1 MECYLDN
8 AATTRALPEVCELV
22 AKVMYEDY
30 GNPSSLHR
38 KGMEGEKYVKE
49 ASMRIARTL
58 KCEPKNIIFTSGG
71 TESNNMALIGT
82 ALANQRAGKH
92 IITTCF
98 EHASV
103 HEPLIYLENSGFEV
117 TYLPVD
123 KEGHLL
129 PETLEQALREDTIL
143 VSVMMVNNEV
153 GSILDV
159 KALSDV
165 IKAYNKN
172 IIFHVDAIQAYGK
185 MKINPKKMGIDLM
198 SVSGHKI
205 HGPKGT
211 GFLYRGEHVKM
222 HAYIHGG
229 GQQGG
234 MRSGTENVPGI
245 AGLGLAAESMDQRL
259 EQRQKHL
266 YELKRYFIERIH
278 EVPGAIVNAVPDVP
292 ELTSDSPELR
302 STAPHVVS
310 VSFDKV
316 RSEVL
321 LHALEEKD
329 IYVSSGSACSSNHPG
344 ISGTLVAIGVPK
356 ERLDSTLRFS
366 FSENTTKDEL
376 DVTIAALKELVPML
390 ARYTRK

>member
-266 YELKRYFIERIH
+266 YELKSYFIGRIH

-366 FSENTTKDEL
+366 FSENTTKEEL